1 MKMNTFKYK
10 FADNIYTKQNLAKYT
25 WFGVGGNA
33 ELLYIPEDEISLE
46 KFLINKPNVD
56 IATKSDSATKMA
68 LGVLLTVPRVAPFRT

>member
-25 WFGVGGNA
+25 WFGVGNA

-46 KFLINKPNVD
+46 KFLKKNHMTVVC
-56 IATKSDSATKMA
+56 SQLA
-68 LGVLLTVPRVAPFRT
+68 LGQTF